1 VNVFSVG
8 NTLYAKGPFLDE
20 GVELGNFSISDSY
33 IFPSLPGYRLSD
45 TPTPLD
51 AGPFSG
57 GWSGGFGLSNSYTPP
72 SLAGY
77 QPPYT
82 LPNAGPSFGGGD
94 GFWGDVQRF
103 LQSLAGLN
111 SLIDPYILT
120 EQERMQLE
128 VQRRLA
134 EAERAR
140 AEAEARRASIQVQPA
155 VPAWVWVAVV
165 GLGVVALVLL
175 LKE

>member
-1 VNVFSVG
+1 VG
-8 NTLYAKGPFLDE
+8 FNL
-20 GVELGNFSISDSY
+20 SDSY
-33 IFPSLPGYRLSD
+33 TGSGLGDPSLTGGS
-45 TPTPLD
+45 
-51 AGPFSG
+51 SG
-57 GWSGGFGLSNSYTPP
+57 SSGFGLSNSYTPP
-72 SLAGY
+72 SLSDY

-82 LPNAGPSFGGGD
+82 LLNPGPSFGGGD
-94 GFWGDVQRF
+94 GSFWADVQRF

-128 VQRRLA
+128 IQRRLA

-140 AEAEARRASIQVQPA
+140 AEAEARRASVQVQPA

>member
-1 VNVFSVG
+1 MFSVG
-8 NTLYAKGPFLDE
+8 NTLYAKGPLLD
-20 GVELGNFSISDSY
+20 D
-33 IFPSLPGYRLSD
+33 
-45 TPTPLD
+45 
-51 AGPFSG
+51 G
-57 GWSGGFGLSNSYTPP
+57 GGSGGFGLSNSYTPP
-72 SLAGY
+72 SLSGY

-82 LPNAGPSFGGGD
+82 LLDAGPSFGGGD

-134 EAERAR
+134 EVERAR

-155 VPAWVWVAVV
+155 VPAWVWVLVV

>member
-1 VNVFSVG
+1 MFSVG
-8 NTLYAKGPFLDE
+8 NTLYAKGPLLD
-20 GVELGNFSISDSY
+20 D
-33 IFPSLPGYRLSD
+33 
-45 TPTPLD
+45 
-51 AGPFSG
+51 G
-57 GWSGGFGLSNSYTPP
+57 GGSGGFGLSNSYTPP
-72 SLAGY
+72 SLSGY

-82 LPNAGPSFGGGD
+82 LLDAGPSSGGGD
-94 GFWGDVQRF
+94 GSFWGDVQRF

-134 EAERAR
+134 EAEAR
-140 AEAEARRASIQVQPA
+140 QASVQVQPA
-155 VPAWVWVAVV
+155 VPAWVWVVVV

-175 LKE
+175 VKE

>member
-1 VNVFSVG
+1 VSVFSVG
-8 NTLYAKGPFLDE
+8 NTLYAKGPLLDD
-20 GVELGNFSISDSY
+20 GG
-33 IFPSLPGYRLSD
+33 G
-45 TPTPLD
+45 
-51 AGPFSG
+51 SG
-57 GWSGGFGLSNSYTPP
+57 GGSGGFGLSNSYTPP
-72 SLAGY
+72 SLSGY

-82 LPNAGPSFGGGD
+82 LMDPGPSFGIWD
-94 GFWGDVQRF
+94 GFWGNVQRF
-103 LQSLAGLN
+103 LQSLS

-120 EQERMQLE
+120 DQERMQLE
-128 VQRRLA
+128 IQRRLA

-140 AEAEARRASIQVQPA
+140 AEAETRQASVQVQPA

>member
-8 NTLYAKGPFLDE
+8 NTLYAKGPLLDE
-20 GVELGNFSISDSY
+20 G
-33 IFPSLPGYRLSD
+33 
-45 TPTPLD
+45 
-51 AGPFSG
+51 G
-57 GWSGGFGLSNSYTPP
+57 GSGGFGLFNSYTPP
-72 SLAGY
+72 SLSGY

-82 LPNAGPSFGGGD
+82 LLDEGRGSGGFSITNSYNPPLGGFGSSGGSSD
-94 GFWGDVQRF
+94 PPLWQQILG
-103 LQSLAGLN
+103 GLSN
-111 SLIDPYILT
+111 LSSILDPYIFT
-120 EQERMQLE
+120 EQERAQIELKKA
-128 VQRRLA
+128 QALA

-140 AEAEARRASIQVQPA
+140 AEAEAWRASIQVQPA

>member
-8 NTLYAKGPFLDE
+8 NTLYAKGPLLD
-20 GVELGNFSISDSY
+20 D
-33 IFPSLPGYRLSD
+33 
-45 TPTPLD
+45 
-51 AGPFSG
+51 G
-57 GWSGGFGLSNSYTPP
+57 GGSGGFGLSNSYTPP
-72 SLAGY
+72 SLSGY

-82 LPNAGPSFGGGD
+82 LLDAGPSSGGGD
-94 GFWGDVQRF
+94 GSFWGDVQRF

-134 EAERAR
+134 EAEAR
-140 AEAEARRASIQVQPA
+140 QASVQVQPA
-155 VPAWVWVAVV
+155 VPAWVWVVVV

-175 LKE
+175 VKE

>member
-1 VNVFSVG
+1 VFSVG
-8 NTLYAKGPFLDE
+8 NTLYTKGPLLD
-20 GVELGNFSISDSY
+20 D
-33 IFPSLPGYRLSD
+33 
-45 TPTPLD
+45 
-51 AGPFSG
+51 G
-57 GWSGGFGLSNSYTPP
+57 GGSGGFGLSNSYTPP
-72 SLAGY
+72 SLSVY
-77 QPPYT
+77 QRPYT
-82 LPNAGPSFGGGD
+82 LLDAGPSSGAWD

-103 LQSLAGLN
+103 LQSLAGLS

-128 VQRRLA
+128 IQRKLA

-140 AEAEARRASIQVQPA
+140 AEAEARRASVQVQPA

>member
-1 VNVFSVG
+1 MFSVG
-8 NTLYAKGPFLDE
+8 NTLYAKSPLLDD
-20 GVELGNFSISDSY
+20 GGGLGD
-33 IFPSLPGYRLSD
+33 
-45 TPTPLD
+45 
-51 AGPFSG
+51 
-57 GWSGGFGLSNSYTPP
+57 FGLSNSYTPP
-72 SLAGY
+72 SLSDY
-77 QPPYT
+77 EPPYT
-82 LPNAGPSFGGGD
+82 LPDAGPSSGGGD
-94 GFWGDVQRF
+94 GSFWGDVQRF

-120 EQERMQLE
+120 DQERIQLE

-140 AEAEARRASIQVQPA
+140 AEAEARRASVQAQPA
-155 VPAWVWVAVV
+155 VPAWVWVAVA

>member
-1 VNVFSVG
+1 MGFN
-8 NTLYAKGPFLDE
+8 L
-20 GVELGNFSISDSY
+20 SDSY
-33 IFPSLPGYRLSD
+33 TGSGLGDLSLTGGS
-45 TPTPLD
+45 
-51 AGPFSG
+51 SG
-57 GWSGGFGLSNSYTPP
+57 SSGFGLSNSYTPP
-72 SLAGY
+72 SLSGY

-82 LPNAGPSFGGGD
+82 LLDAGPSSGGGD
-94 GFWGDVQRF
+94 GSFWGDVQRF

-120 EQERMQLE
+120 DQERMQLE
-128 VQRRLA
+128 IQRRLA

>member
-1 VNVFSVG
+1 VFSVG
-8 NTLYAKGPFLDE
+8 NTLYAKSPLLD
-20 GVELGNFSISDSY
+20 D
-33 IFPSLPGYRLSD
+33 
-45 TPTPLD
+45 
-51 AGPFSG
+51 G
-57 GWSGGFGLSNSYTPP
+57 GGSGGFGLSNSYTPP
-72 SLAGY
+72 SLSGY

-82 LPNAGPSFGGGD
+82 LLDPGPSFRGGD
-94 GFWGDVQRF
+94 GSFWADVQRF

-111 SLIDPYILT
+111 SIIDPYILT

-140 AEAEARRASIQVQPA
+140 AEAEARRASIQVQPV
-155 VPAWVWVAVV
+155 VPAWVWVLVV

>member
-1 VNVFSVG
+1 VSVFSVG
-8 NTLYAKGPFLDE
+8 NTLYAKGPLLDE
-20 GVELGNFSISDSY
+20 G
-33 IFPSLPGYRLSD
+33 
-45 TPTPLD
+45 
-51 AGPFSG
+51 G
-57 GWSGGFGLSNSYTPP
+57 GSGGFGLSNSYTPP
-72 SLAGY
+72 SLSGY

-82 LPNAGPSFGGGD
+82 LLDAGFSSRGGD

-128 VQRRLA
+128 IQRRLA

-140 AEAEARRASIQVQPA
+140 AEAEARRASVQVQPA

-165 GLGVVALVLL
+165 GLGLLALVLL